1 MKAAPL
7 QHSDAEMTATKQDPS
22 KEVSLTTQAAV
33 YGIGLFTTS
42 VFHVGS
48 VIIPLY
54 AYTFNPTPFVFGLVF
69 GAAHFLP
76 LLFSIHA
83 GALMDRLG
91 SRRVML
97 FCTSLAVL
105 LPLTYPLASEIW
117 ILIALQMIL
126 GLCESMGW
134 LGAQTMIGQY
144 MHGRTKY
151 AGRLSFVIRFGQ
163 LCAPPMAGLIWD
175 LFGVWG
181 SFILM
186 SIWASGSVFFALALP
201 VQKRAPPP
209 LREQVKTES
218 TFKTLMPRLEDY
230 ALALR
235 LLGTPSVAVI
245 VALGAMMHSGN
256 AVQSSFY
263 VAWLTEMGITGTA
276 IGMLSPAGA
285 VGAALFSLLTAR
297 LMRYI
302 DGFWIVLLS
311 LWAGI
316 ILICITPLLA
326 TYFLLQVAMFLRSGL
341 NGLAQPLVI
350 TLVLRGAGSGNQGKA
365 VGLRGTANRMASILA
380 PLAMGAIA
388 EAVGLEWAFYIT
400 GIGLSLMMAGL
411 AVFLHIRRDV
421 ASAGED

>member
-1 MKAAPL
+1 MLKTDRAHAKDVPWRT
-7 QHSDAEMTATKQDPS
+7 E
-22 KEVSLTTQAAV
+22 AAV

-54 AYTFNPTPFVFGLVF
+54 AYTFNPSPFVFGLVF
-69 GAAHFLP
+69 GAGHLLP

-91 SRRVML
+91 AKRVML
-97 FCTSLAVL
+97 FCTSLAAL
-105 LPLTYPLASEIW
+105 LPLAYPLAGGIW
-117 ILIALQMIL
+117 VLIVLQMLL

-163 LCAPPMAGLIWD
+163 LCAPPMAGLTWD
-175 LFGVWG
+175 LLGIWG
-181 SFILM
+181 AFILM
-186 SIWASGSVFFALALP
+186 SLWASGSIIFALLLP
-201 VQKRAPPP
+201 HQSIAAEP
-209 LREQVKTES
+209 LEEQVAPEGKL
-218 TFKTLMPRLEDY
+218 KALMPRLEDY
-230 ALALR
+230 VMALGLLR
-235 LLGTPSVAVI
+235 VPSVAVI

-263 VAWLTEMGITGTA
+263 VAWLTDMGITGAA
-276 IGMLSPAGA
+276 IGLLSPAGA
-285 VGAALFSLLTAR
+285 IGAAVFSLTTTY

-316 ILICITPLLA
+316 LLICATPLLG

-350 TLVLRGAGSGNQGKA
+350 TLVLRGAGSSNQGKA

-380 PLAMGAIA
+380 ALAMGAIA
-388 EAVGLEWAFYIT
+388 EVAGLELAFLIT
-400 GIGLSLMMAGL
+400 GVLLSVIMACL
-411 AVFLHIRRDV
+411 AIYLHRRPDI
-421 ASAGED
+421 AAAGED